1 MALRS
6 GLNGKVMLTLPSYGG
21 LIGAGIGYAAS
32 LTPSLL
38 PRGTFFMILVAGLGM
53 AAGYAIGSTVEWIAR
68 SIVRF
73 TASYPDRQVVLVSLL
88 AIWIP
93 CAILTPIALGWQ
105 YDQKDA
111 LNFTKGAPATVALF
125 LGAAFLGLIFVCIGR
140 GFRVVTRLLARAI
153 ALIPGLSTWVSASP
167 ERIRWFR
174 SIVAAAWC
182 VGSVAVF
189 GGAFNAITVSYDSI
203 NADSSG
209 QNPVNLGINS
219 GSAGSNT
226 DWETLGR
233 EGRFYVNN
241 TMTSSEITRI
251 TGRPSSTPVRLYVG
265 MQQAQTPEE
274 RVEIALAELDRVDA
288 WARPHLVIYG
298 VTGTGWV
305 DPDAINSIE
314 AVTGGDVTTVTVQ
327 YSAVPSWIG
336 FLIDP
341 QTSMDQNSILTKAV
355 VNRWKSLPSDSR
367 PELILFG
374 ESLGSMGTQG
384 AWQAGDQ
391 PEEVTQDIQKI
402 VWIGPPAESTLWKS
416 WQAERTSGPAWDP
429 VVGDGSIVQVIVTP
443 ETSGTANPNQ
453 GTRIVFAAHAND
465 PVVYWS
471 PSLLLSKPDW
481 ADSPLGPGVM
491 PQFRWIPIVT
501 FLQVGLDLVAGGEP
515 PEVGHN
521 YSAQMAPAVALGID
535 HPDWTASDLERL
547 SAALPDLRYE
557 TG

>member
-1 MALRS
+1 MW
-6 GLNGKVMLTLPSYGG
+6 TLPSYGG
-21 LIGAGIGYAAS
+21 VIGGGIGYAAA

-38 PRGTFFMILVAGLGM
+38 PRTTFFMILVAGLGM
-53 AAGYAIGSTVEWIAR
+53 AAGYAIGSTVEWVVR
-68 SIVRF
+68 SISRF
-73 TASYPDRQVVLVSLL
+73 TASYPDRKIVLLSLL
-88 AIWIP
+88 AIGIP

-105 YDQKDA
+105 YDQQAA
-111 LNFTKGAPATVALF
+111 LNFPRGTPATVALF
-125 LGAAFLGLIFVCIGR
+125 FGAAFLGLIFVCVGR
-140 GFRVVTRLLARAI
+140 GFRVITRLLARAI
-153 ALIPGLSTWVSASP
+153 ARIPGLSTWASASSG
-167 ERIRWFR
+167 RIRWFR
-174 SIVAAAWC
+174 SVVAAAWC
-182 VGSVAVF
+182 VGSIVVF
-189 GGAFNAITVSYDSI
+189 GGAFNAITGSYDSI

-209 QNPVNLGINS
+209 QNPVSLGINS
-219 GSAGSNT
+219 GSTGSNT

-241 TMTSSEITRI
+241 TMTSPEITGI

-274 RVEIALAELDRVDA
+274 RVEIALAELERVDA
-288 WARPHLVIYG
+288 WARPHLAIFG

-314 AVTGGDVTTVTVQ
+314 AVTEGDVTTIGVQ

-341 QTSMDQNSILTKAV
+341 ETSMEQNSILIKAV
-355 VNRWKSLPSDSR
+355 VNRWRSLPSDSR

-391 PEEVTQDIQKI
+391 PAAVTQDIQKI

-416 WQAERTSGPAWDP
+416 WQAERTSGNAWDP
-429 VVGDGSIVQVIVTP
+429 VVGDGSIVQVIIQR
-443 ETSGTANPNQ
+443 ETRETANPNQ
-453 GTRIVFAAHAND
+453 GARIVFAAHAND

-471 PSLLLSKPDW
+471 PSLLLSRPDW
-481 ADSPLGPGVM
+481 AASPLGPGVM

-521 YSAQMAPAVALGID
+521 YSASMGATVALGID
-535 HPDWTASDLERL
+535 NPAWTANDLERL